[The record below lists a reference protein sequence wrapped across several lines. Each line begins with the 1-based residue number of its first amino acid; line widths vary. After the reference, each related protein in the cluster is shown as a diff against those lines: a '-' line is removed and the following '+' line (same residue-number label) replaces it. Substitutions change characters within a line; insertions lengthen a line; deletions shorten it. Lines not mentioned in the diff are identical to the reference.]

1 MVTKMDGFFSAEIS
15 NTLQMITFPLE
26 VVGLSLA
33 AIEVRF
39 PLLAARMGEFLLR
52 DYEKALV
59 NFSLKT
65 FLGNFFHP
73 ISRSNRLKNS
83 LPAPYLLMLDKLAWL
98 SYIIVIFTVFY
109 FSLYPL
115 YTIGHPEPA
124 LAEYNDFLLVEIL
137 PKMLPDSSFRIFG
150 IAFLVFSP
158 MLVAILAP
166 LLMMSLYR
174 FLNHWVPGRTV
185 GTLGILIAGFGVLGE
200 SYQFFA
206 LMFS

>member
-1 MVTKMDGFFSAEIS
+1 MDGFFSAEIS
-15 NTLQMITFPLE
+15 NTLQLFTFPLE
-26 VVGLSLA
+26 VIGLSLA

-39 PLLAARMGEFLLR
+39 PMLAARMGEFMLR

-73 ISRSNRLKNS
+73 ISKSNRLGNS
-83 LPAPYLLMLDKLAWL
+83 LPAHYLPILDKLVWL
-98 SYIIVIFTVFY
+98 MYIVVIFAVFY

-115 YTIGHPEPA
+115 YTIGHTDPA
-124 LAEYNDFLLVEIL
+124 LTEYHEFLLVEIL
-137 PKMLPDSSFRIFG
+137 PKMLPDSSFRMIG
-150 IAFLVFSP
+150 IVFLVFSP
-158 MLVAILAP
+158 LLVALLLP

-185 GTLGILIAGFGVLGE
+185 GTLGIFIAGFGVLGE

-206 LMFS
+206 LMFT